1 MNKWQKLMDAA
12 FRKMEAIRT
21 KAEAE
26 KRALTAEELAERA
39 SLKAE
44 IEATQREWDDFKAED
59 ELRKKLYGE
68 GDESDRTGAL
78 TRGVNPDEG
87 GRITVEDQP
96 IYRGSSA
103 TALGMQ
109 LMDIRT
115 ISEPTRFK
123 DSEVAE
129 ARSRVEK
136 SQKRSMEK
144 TAKLLEKKEGRA
156 INVSG
161 GMAVSVPSEGGI
173 FLQGETSTELM
184 TNGFN
189 NSEILPRTSK
199 RTLTATQYVKIIG
212 IDEKS
217 RVDGSRGG
225 GIRVYT
231 NKELGAYTA
240 SKPEFA
246 EVRIEPQ
253 KLTGLFPASDE
264 MMRNVTFLGQEV
276 RQLFGEEFS
285 FKCQNLAI
293 RGSGAGE
300 ALGILNANC
309 KVSVAKETNQKAK
322 TILTTNLSKMWARFT
337 GRRTNAAWFINRDV
351 NPELDALSITAG
363 TGALEPRFI
372 TYDSQGVLRI
382 KGAPVIEIEQCETLG
397 TEGDIILA
405 DWSQYVCADMGDI
418 QEAMSIHVDFIYGQ
432 QLFRFTYYFDGQ
444 PRWKS
449 AITPFKGSN
458 TVSPVVVLA
467 VRA

>member
-1 MNKWQKLMDAA
+1 MNKWQKLMDTA

-44 IEATQREWDDFKAED
+44 IEAAQKEWDDFKTEE
-59 ELRKKLYGE
+59 ELRNKLYGDN
-68 GDESDRTGAL
+68 GS
-78 TRGVNPDEG
+78 TRAQTLDDPNADGHS
-87 GRITVEDQP
+87 ITVADQP
-96 IYRGSSA
+96 IYRGSPA
-103 TALGMQ
+103 TMLGAQ

-115 ISEPTRFK
+115 VCEPSKFGSNEIRAAQ
-123 DSEVAE
+123 SRIEQSQR
-129 ARSRVEK
+129 RSYEK
-136 SQKRSMEK
+136 
-144 TAKLLEKKEGRA
+144 LEKQLEKEGRA
-156 INVSG
+156 ITVSG
-161 GMAVSVPSEGGI
+161 GMAVSTPSEGGI

-212 IDEKS
+212 IDEQS

-231 NKELGAYTA
+231 NKELGSYTA
-240 SKPEFA
+240 SKPKFA
-246 EVRIEPQ
+246 EIRVEPQ

-276 RQLFGEEFS
+276 RQLFGEEFA
-285 FKCQNLAI
+285 FKCQNLSI

-300 ALGILNANC
+300 ALGILTANC

-337 GRRTNAAWFINRDV
+337 GRRANAVWLINRDV

-382 KGAPVIEIEQCETLG
+382 KGAPVIEVEQCETLG

-449 AITPFKGSN
+449 AITPYKGSN
-458 TVSPVVVLA
+458 TVSPFVVLA
-467 VRA
+467 TRA

>member
-1 MNKWQKLMDAA
+1 MDAA
-12 FRKMEAIRT
+12 FKKMEAIRT
-21 KAEAE
+21 KAEGE
-26 KRALTAEELAERA
+26 KRDLTKEELEERA

-44 IEATQREWDDFKAED
+44 IEAAQREWDDFRAEE
-59 ELRKKLYGE
+59 ELRKKLYGSDD
-68 GDESDRTGAL
+68 GDDDAL
-78 TRGVNPDEG
+78 TRGGDLEKG
-87 GRITVEDQP
+87 SKITIEDQP
-96 IYRGSSA
+96 IYRGSPA

-109 LMDIRT
+109 LLDIRT
-115 ISEPTRFK
+115 ISEPSRFSN
-123 DSEVAE
+123 SEVTE

-144 TAKLLEKKEGRA
+144 VAKHLEKEGRA
-156 INVSG
+156 VSST
-161 GMAVSVPSEGGI
+161 GMSVSVPSEGGI

-189 NSEILPRTSK
+189 NSEILPRTAK

-212 IDEKS
+212 IDEQS

-231 NKELGAYTA
+231 NKELGEYTA
-240 SKPEFA
+240 SKTKFA
-246 EVRIEPQ
+246 EIRVEPQ

-276 RQLFGEEFS
+276 RQLFGEEFA
-285 FKCQNLAI
+285 FKCQNLGI

-300 ALGILNANC
+300 ALGILTANC
-309 KVSVAKETNQKAK
+309 KVSVAKETGQKAK

-337 GRRTNAAWFINRDV
+337 GRRANAAWFINRDV

-458 TVSPVVVLA
+458 TVSPFVVLA